1 MRVLRTEEMGAGLQ
15 KRRRNCAAAFPAV
28 HQTVIS
34 IFFDA
39 LDIQYKNG
47 YASAW
52 YYGGIDREL
61 AAAGKIVTLVYFFFA
76 LPGALFQNG
85 KRFIQTCRVDADH
98 NRDAAPFQKS
108 SAGMKQRYKKACLV

>member
-1 MRVLRTEEMGAGLQ
+1 MTRQIRVGGVPIGGGAPVTIQSMTNTRTDDVEATLRQ
-15 KRRRNCAAAFPAV
+15 
-28 HQTVIS
+28 I
-34 IFFDA
+34 
-39 LDIQYKNG
+39 
-47 YASAW
+47 
-52 YYGGIDREL
+52 REL

-85 KRFIQTCRVDADH
+85 KRFIQTCRIDADH

>member
-1 MRVLRTEEMGAGLQ
+1 MREKAAQL
-15 KRRRNCAAAFPAV
+15 RRRFSRCTSDGDFNIFRCAGYPV
-28 HQTVIS
+28 W
-34 IFFDA
+34 
-39 LDIQYKNG
+39 NG

-76 LPGALFQNG
+76 LPGALSNG
-85 KRFIQTCRVDADH
+85 VRFIQTCRIDADH

-108 SAGMKQRYKKACLV
+108 SAGMKQRYKKPAWFKAFTTLL